1 MMAGIQGGSGRDR
14 MSDAADDAITT
25 APGIGVDAVHQEGI
39 GLAKGHKERIAV
51 IGDGATTA
59 GFRLAGVRSTF
70 VLSGAEAEAKLSE
83 LLSSPDYGIV
93 MVPERLI
100 ENCDWR
106 LKKRI
111 EATAKPVVVAI
122 PGIGGPIEQSE
133 SLPKLIKRALGVDL
147 TKKK

>member
-1 MMAGIQGGSGRDR
+1 
-14 MSDAADDAITT
+14 MSDAADDALTT
-25 APGIGVDAVHQEGI
+25 SFGLSVETVHVKEI
-39 GLAKGHKERIAV
+39 ELSKDHKEKIAV

-59 GFRLAGVRSTF
+59 GFRLAGIRNTF
-70 VLSGAEAEAKLSE
+70 VLSGAEAEAKLSD
-83 LLSSPDYGIV
+83 LLSNPDYGIV

-122 PGIGGPIEQSE
+122 PGMDGPIEQSE
-133 SLPKLIKRALGVDL
+133 SLPRLIKRALGVDL